1 MSFIIIVKPNNCNI
15 MKKNSLSATGLS
27 LSQAQSVSNL
37 CNQRALEIARKL
49 LTVNNYSKTVKV
61 AGETQPLV
69 VETGVK
75 MPEDVV
81 ELLKEKANLHACQAF
96 LMENIKAKAD
106 SIQLTKKSVAD
117 VSVIKF
123 PKIPDYIEPTM
134 LSNVEEDFGWSQ
146 LTAAENNEYF
156 EAEAYAAHIGEFI
169 HGKDSILGRLRNELP
184 QIPAVEWFEI
194 EKDKKVPVKIKVHH
208 TADELFKLHETLAEL
223 HRGYEQRVNYF
234 KAKVKNLTTEENARI
249 AKVNADAQ
257 TLAEKTN
264 SDLRLVYELIYE
276 QASEDVQAI
285 KNEYEKTR
293 QATIKELAA
302 TRILVDARFK
312 SVIDGFIQKLPESQ
326 D

>member
-1 MSFIIIVKPNNCNI
+1 

-49 LTVNNYSKTVKV
+49 STVNNYSKTVTV
-61 AGETQPLV
+61 AGEKDPLV
-69 VETGVK
+69 VERGVE
-75 MPEDVV
+75 MPTNVID
-81 ELLKEKANLHACQAF
+81 LIKEKANLHACQAF

-106 SIQLTKKSVAD
+106 GILLAKKGTAD
-117 VSVIKF
+117 VSGVKF
-123 PKIPDYIEPTM
+123 PKTPDYVTPVKLPT
-134 LSNVEEDFGWSQ
+134 VEEEFGWSQ

-156 EAEAYAAHIGEFI
+156 EAEAYASHIGEFI
-169 HGKDSILGRLRNELP
+169 HKNSILAGLRNELP

-208 TADELFKLHETLAEL
+208 TAEKLLELHEELAGL
-223 HRGYEQRVNYF
+223 HRVYEQHVNRF

-249 AKVNADAQ
+249 AKVNADAGNE
-257 TLAEKTN
+257 ADKIN
-264 SDLRLVYELIYE
+264 SNLRLAYEIEYKKATE
-276 QASEDVQAI
+276 EVQRI

-302 TRILVDARFK
+302 MRILVDARFK
-312 SVIDGFIQKLPESQ
+312 GVVDTFVSKLPDSQ
-326 D
+326 E

>member
-1 MSFIIIVKPNNCNI
+1 
-15 MKKNSLSATGLS
+15 MKKNSLSKTGLS

-37 CNQRALEIARKL
+37 CHQRALEIARKL
-49 LTVNNYSKTVKV
+49 MTVNNYSKTVNV
-61 AGETQPLV
+61 VGETLT

-75 MPEDVV
+75 MPENVV
-81 ELLKEKANLHACQAF
+81 DMIKEKASLHGCQAF

-106 SIQLTKKSVAD
+106 SIVITKRGVAD
-117 VSVIKF
+117 VSAVKF
-123 PKIPDYIEPTM
+123 PKTPDYIKTPVLPT
-134 LSNVEEDFGWSQ
+134 VEEDFGWSQ

-156 EAEAYAAHIGEFI
+156 EAEAYASHIGEFI
-169 HGKDSILGRLRNELP
+169 HKDSILAGLRNELP

-194 EKDKKVPVKIKVHH
+194 EKDKKVPVKIVVHH
-208 TADELFKLHETLAEL
+208 TAEELLKLHETLAEL
-223 HRGYEQRVNYF
+223 HRGYEQKVNRF

-257 TLAEKTN
+257 ILDEKTN
-264 SDLRLVYELIYE
+264 SDLRLAYEMEYKK
-276 QASEDVQAI
+276 ASEQVQTI

-302 TRILVDARFK
+302 TRILVDPRFK
-312 SVIDGFIQKLPESQ
+312 GVIDTFIKKLPESQ

>member
-1 MSFIIIVKPNNCNI
+1 

-37 CNQRALEIARKL
+37 CHQRALEIARKL

-61 AGETQPLV
+61 AGETEPLV

-75 MPEDVV
+75 LPADVID
-81 ELLKEKANLHACQAF
+81 LIKEKCNLHACQAF

-106 SIQLTKKSVAD
+106 GIILTKKGVAD
-117 VSVIKF
+117 VSAVKF
-123 PKIPDYIEPTM
+123 PKTPDYIKSPV
-134 LSNVEEDFGWSQ
+134 LLNVEEEFGWSQ

-156 EAEAYAAHIGEFI
+156 EAEAYASHIGEFI
-169 HGKDSILGRLRNELP
+169 HKDSILAGLRNELP

-194 EKDKKVPVKIKVHH
+194 EKDKKVPVTITKHH
-208 TADELFKLHETLAEL
+208 TPEELLTLHETLAEL

-257 TLAEKTN
+257 TLDEKTN
-264 SDLRLVYELIYE
+264 SDLRLTYEMEYKK
-276 QASEDVQAI
+276 ASEQVQGI

-293 QATIKELAA
+293 QATIKELAGM
-302 TRILVDARFK
+302 RILVDARFK
-312 SVIDGFIQKLPESQ
+312 GVVDTFIKKLPESQ